1 MNPWLLILNL
11 DAEPECPCC
20 GEPCEVDAPD
30 GLHPEAWCATC
41 DLDALGP
48 EVSA

>member
-1 MNPWLLILNL
+1 MNPWLIILNL
-11 DAEPECPCC
+11 DGEPECPGC
-20 GEPCEVDAPD
+20 GQLCEVDAPD